1 MKKNE
6 QMLQKKNIKIFL
18 DTNVLLNY
26 ITNRE
31 DDELEA
37 SIRLLNLVPS
47 ANMRGIFPYNVYQPY
62 GSFFE
67 NMTMR

>member
-26 ITNRE
+26 ITNH
-31 DDELEA
+31 L
-37 SIRLLNLVPS
+37 
-47 ANMRGIFPYNVYQPY
+47 
-62 GSFFE
+62 
-67 NMTMR
+67 